1 MLLKDLYKEAK
12 ENYAEVKKVKDGEYR
27 IRFKSIR
34 DTSKWNTYSEVMKI
48 KDSITDETTQVTVH
62 GVVRKKNK
70 IPKTYSF
77 HCNKNKTLAFKRWID
92 LLAKVIT
99 NRGDKYCG
107 AKGRIIKNQMNL
119 PKHLKPRPSSGI
131 TYITTKCYMCYKNC
145 LQRKDKKNHKCAV
158 CSDTCKRALFGYRQQ
173 KEGFKSKKWHVK
185 NIGKFRERSSEKY
198 KMAVKNSPI
207 TGELKLYTEHRYNW
221 ELHHKKEI
229 PEDGVI
235 HHKDMDKDNSH
246 HSNLWLCTKE
256 RHSEAH
262 WSFNGSCKELIKM
275 GIMSFNEETGKYY
288 LVN

>member
-131 TYITTKCYMCYKNC
+131 TIL
-145 LQRKDKKNHKCAV
+145 LQNVICVIRIVFKEKIRKIINVLFVVILVKELYLDIVNKRKDLK
-158 CSDTCKRALFGYRQQ
+158 
-173 KEGFKSKKWHVK
+173 VK
-185 NIGKFRERSSEKY
+185 NG
-198 KMAVKNSPI
+198 M
-207 TGELKLYTEHRYNW
+207 LK
-221 ELHHKKEI
+221 I
-229 PEDGVI
+229 
-235 HHKDMDKDNSH
+235 
-246 HSNLWLCTKE
+246 
-256 RHSEAH
+256 
-262 WSFNGSCKELIKM
+262 
-275 GIMSFNEETGKYY
+275 
-288 LVN
+288 